1 MHPQTDAVITNSGI
15 LSVFLLNALKDLGR
29 KPGSGVLLALF
40 DEEIEFDQFIDFS
53 YLKINQ
59 QPKRIGQL
67 SAKLLYSLLT
77 GNPSAEKVHC
87 VSTSI
92 ELINGPIGSPAQ

>member
-1 MHPQTDAVITNSGI
+1 MTSRN
-15 LSVFLLNALKDLGR
+15 
-29 KPGSGVLLALF
+29 KPGSDVLLALF

-59 QPKRIGQL
+59 QPKHIGQL
-67 SAKLLYSLLT
+67 SAELLYRLLT
-77 GNPSAEKVHC
+77 GNPSAEKLLS

-92 ELINGPIGSPAQ
+92 KLINGPVGA